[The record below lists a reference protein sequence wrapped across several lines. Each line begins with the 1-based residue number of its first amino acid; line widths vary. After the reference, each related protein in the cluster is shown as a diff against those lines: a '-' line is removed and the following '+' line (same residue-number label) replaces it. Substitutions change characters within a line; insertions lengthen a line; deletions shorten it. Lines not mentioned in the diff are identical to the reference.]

1 MDTAT
6 LAVRF
11 LILVPAHSAP
21 AASTSIPHGENI
33 SSDAGQKYFKLLLL
47 EE

>member
-21 AASTSIPHGENI
+21 AASIPHGENI